1 MQKILISL
9 LWAAAVP
16 ALAQTPKTKSE
27 TVKAEYCPRPS
38 EKQECGKIEITR
50 LMFAEQA
57 LTAFSDGLLYDGLD
71 ELELADFSPSHVR
84 KKLKETVDET
94 KDDEGKYLR
103 LEYIAGNTLFG
114 YSPDYLTI
122 RTNIWIYGG
131 GAHGNGGEYFSTVPR
146 RGKVE
151 KLTTDDILLP
161 GKKAAFIA
169 LVKEGVADEY
179 VAAGKARNRQE
190 ALEMLPS
197 GFEQDYQKTDFN
209 WTLDKNGLYFAFNP
223 YSLGSYVDTAYF
235 TLPAN
240 KLQGI
245 VKPEWLRQSQRFHK
259 TAKD

>member
-9 LWAAAVP
+9 LLAAAIP
-16 ALAQTPKTKSE
+16 ALAQAPKTKSE
-27 TVKAEYCPRPS
+27 TIKAEYCPMPS
-38 EKQECGKIEITR
+38 EKEECSKVEITR
-50 LMFAEQA
+50 LIFADPA
-57 LTAFSDGLLYDGLD
+57 LTAFADSLLHNS
-71 ELELADFSPSHVR
+71 LELKLANFSSSHVR
-84 KKLKETVDET
+84 KKLKKEVDET
-94 KDDEGKYLR
+94 KDDDGKYLR
-103 LEYIAGNTLFG
+103 LEQDADNALYG

-122 RTNIWIYGG
+122 RTGYWAYGG
-131 GAHGNGGEYFSTVPR
+131 GPHGNGGEYFSTIPR
-146 RGKVE
+146 KGKIRE
-151 KLTTDDILLP
+151 LTMKDILLP
-161 GKKAAFIA
+161 GKRDALIR

-209 WTLDKNGLYFAFNP
+209 WALDKNGLYFSFNP
-223 YSLGSYVDTAYF
+223 YSLGGYVDTAYF

-245 VKPEWLRQSQRFHK
+245 VKPEWLRQSQEFHK